1 MLMIRLFHN
10 SIILLLIFF
19 LSLVNADSIEKM
31 PIEYTYGK
39 DKMQAIDLYPGS
51 SDKVLIWIHGGGWL
65 VGDKRA
71 DRWVRRFHRHFIDHQ
86 KYNVFMIGYRVG
98 RNTAPQ
104 AVEDVICAYQKIE
117 TIIDNENFSS
127 NDIIVAGA
135 SAGGHLAL
143 MLGLN
148 EVKNTDACKYNK
160 KPKAVVNLFGI
171 TDLQKTSD
179 YLDDNKFFTQSNYV
193 KSWISSNDSLSDMSY
208 SYSPVNL
215 NTTIIPNILT
225 IHGTDDSWVP
235 YNQAEILH
243 EKLKGNHILVTIE
256 KGGHYRFKK
265 DQNEYI
271 GSKIDKFLK
280 DNYKL

>member
-1 MLMIRLFHN
+1 M
-10 SIILLLIFF
+10 LLIFF
-19 LSLVNADSIEKM
+19 VSLVHADSIEKM

>member
-19 LSLVNADSIEKM
+19 LSLVHADSIEKM
-31 PIEYTYGK
+31 PIEYSYGK

-65 VGDKRA
+65 FGDKRA
-71 DRWVRRFHRHFIDHQ
+71 DRWVRRFHRHFIDHE

-117 TIIDNENFSS
+117 SIIDNENFSS

-143 MLGLN
+143 MLGLY

-193 KSWISSNDSLSDMSY
+193 KSWIPSNDSLSDISY

-215 NTTIIPNILT
+215 NTTTIPNILT

-243 EKLKGNHILVTIE
+243 EKLKGNHMLVTIE

-271 GSKIDKFLK
+271 GSKIDEFLK
-280 DNYKL
+280 DNYK

>member
-19 LSLVNADSIEKM
+19 LSLVHADSIEKM
-31 PIEYTYGK
+31 PIEYSYGK

-71 DRWVRRFHRHFIDHQ
+71 DRWVRRFHRHFIDHE

-98 RNTAPQ
+98 RYTAPQ
-104 AVEDVICAYQKIE
+104 AIEDVICAYQKIE
-117 TIIDNENFSS
+117 SIIDNENFSS

-148 EVKNTDACKYNK
+148 EVKNTDACKYEK

-179 YLDDNKFFTQSNYV
+179 YLDDNKFFNQSNYV
-193 KSWISSNDSLSDMSY
+193 RSWIPSNDSLSDMLY

-215 NTTIIPNILT
+215 NTTTIPNILT

-271 GSKIDKFLK
+271 GSKIDEFLK
-280 DNYKL
+280 DNYK

>member
-51 SDKVLIWIHGGGWL
+51 TDKVLIWIHGGGWL

-86 KYNVFMIGYRVG
+86 EYNVFMIGYRVG

-127 NDIIVAGA
+127 NDIVVAGA

-179 YLDDNKFFTQSNYV
+179 YLDDNKFFNQSNYV
-193 KSWISSNDSLSDMSY
+193 RSWIPSNDSLSDMLY

-215 NTTIIPNILT
+215 NTTTIPNILT

-243 EKLKGNHILVTIE
+243 EKLKGNHTLVTIE

-271 GSKIDKFLK
+271 GSKIDEFLK
-280 DNYKL
+280 DNYK

>member
-19 LSLVNADSIEKM
+19 VSLVHADSIEKM

-235 YNQAEILH
+235 YNQAEIIYQESKSTQKEIFKVKNANH
-243 EKLKGNHILVTIE
+243 NNIIMVSQTVYFEKIKS
-256 KGGHYRFKK
+256 F
-265 DQNEYI
+265 
-271 GSKIDKFLK
+271 IDSLQ
-280 DNYKL
+280 

>member
-19 LSLVNADSIEKM
+19 LSLVHADSIEKM

-65 VGDKRA
+65 FGDKRA
-71 DRWVRRFHRHFIDHQ
+71 DRWVRRFHRHFIDHE

-104 AVEDVICAYQKIE
+104 AIEDVICAYQKIE
-117 TIIDNENFSS
+117 SIIDNENLSS

-148 EVKNTDACKYNK
+148 EVKNTDACKYKK

-171 TDLQKTSD
+171 TDLKKTSD

-193 KSWISSNDSLSDMSY
+193 KSWVPSNDSLSDMLH

-215 NTTIIPNILT
+215 NTTTIPNILT

-256 KGGHYRFKK
+256 KGGHYRFNN

-271 GSKIDKFLK
+271 GSKIDEFLK

>member
-19 LSLVNADSIEKM
+19 LSLVHADSIEKM

-65 VGDKRA
+65 FGDKRA
-71 DRWVRRFHRHFIDHQ
+71 DRWVRRFHRHFIDHE

-104 AVEDVICAYQKIE
+104 AIEDVICAYQKIE
-117 TIIDNENFSS
+117 SIIDNENLSS

-148 EVKNTDACKYNK
+148 EVKNTDACKYKK

-171 TDLQKTSD
+171 TDLKKTSD

-193 KSWISSNDSLSDMSY
+193 KSWVPSNGSLSDMLH

-215 NTTIIPNILT
+215 NTTTIPNILT

-271 GSKIDKFLK
+271 GSKIDEFLK

>member
-19 LSLVNADSIEKM
+19 VSLVHADSIEKM

-86 KYNVFMIGYRVG
+86 EYNVFMIGYRVG

-148 EVKNTDACKYNK
+148 EVKNTDACKYKK

-171 TDLQKTSD
+171 TDLKKTSD

-193 KSWISSNDSLSDMSY
+193 KSWISPNDSLSDMSY

-215 NTTIIPNILT
+215 NTTNIPNILT

-271 GSKIDKFLK
+271 GSKIDEFLK

>member
-1 MLMIRLFHN
+1 MIRLFHN

-19 LSLVNADSIEKM
+19 VSLVHADFIEKM

-86 KYNVFMIGYRVG
+86 EYNVFMIGYRVG

-117 TIIDNENFSS
+117 TIVDNENLSS

-193 KSWISSNDSLSDMSY
+193 KSWISPNDSLSDMSY

-225 IHGTDDSWVP
+225 IHWTDDSWVP

-271 GSKIDKFLK
+271 GSKIDEFLK

>member
-148 EVKNTDACKYNK
+148 EVKNTDACKYEK

-208 SYSPVNL
+208 SYMTYPIMS
-215 NTTIIPNILT
+215 
-225 IHGTDDSWVP
+225 H
-235 YNQAEILH
+235 
-243 EKLKGNHILVTIE
+243 
-256 KGGHYRFKK
+256 
-265 DQNEYI
+265 
-271 GSKIDKFLK
+271 
-280 DNYKL
+280 

>member
-1 MLMIRLFHN
+1 MIRLFHN

-19 LSLVNADSIEKM
+19 VSLVHADSIEKM

-86 KYNVFMIGYRVG
+86 EYNVFMIGYRVG

-117 TIIDNENFSS
+117 TIVDNENLSS

-193 KSWISSNDSLSDMSY
+193 KSWISSNDSLSDMLY

-215 NTTIIPNILT
+215 NTTTIPNILT

-271 GSKIDKFLK
+271 GFKIDEFLK

>member
-1 MLMIRLFHN
+1 
-10 SIILLLIFF
+10 
-19 LSLVNADSIEKM
+19 
-31 PIEYTYGK
+31 
-39 DKMQAIDLYPGS
+39 MQAIDLYPGS
-51 SDKVLIWIHGGGWL
+51 TDKVLIWIHGGGWL

-86 KYNVFMIGYRVG
+86 EYNVFMIGYRVG

-117 TIIDNENFSS
+117 TIVDNENLSS

-193 KSWISSNDSLSDMSY
+193 KSWISPNDSLSDMSY

-215 NTTIIPNILT
+215 NTAIIPNILT